1 MESVYN
7 LSIWNIGKK
16 LPKNYDALII
26 PEIEREVKRI
36 MGDMIKYKIYN
47 DIVYYYNE
55 GKKNGILETI
65 SIFSEGKEKKV
76 YYKIGKN
83 SIKIKIK

>member
-55 GKKNGILETI
+55 GKKSGILETI

-76 YYKIGKN
+76 YYKIEKN